1 MSGAEP
7 QMEVCPYCKKPFKRL
22 KSHLPHCKM
31 IGLSTSAD
39 QNVSQSKPAAPA
51 TKEKRPTRH
60 LTRAQGKE
68 LEREGSK
75 RPVNVEAS
83 RAPWTAAA
91 SPLPGGVLESMH
103 PTKVEG
109 ETKDQNQ
116 LSFQAL
122 RHAQPKVT
130 LQRDTTPQSPT
141 SDATSPKKEL
151 TRDVSESKGS
161 PCCPS
166 EIEAPSLVS
175 SVELFTNQDRK
186 CSPTQPH
193 AKPAISVR
201 LKLNKLDPQSQKLQI
216 KLLDVPTG
224 DCHSPKNG
232 SQRLQRVAPS
242 VLTREK
248 GPQDEGHLSGV
259 SPHPGNTETQKSES
273 LLLGLHTG
281 LLGKAQVRGHQE
293 LGLGMELSQSKG
305 KTEDRVSVTGV
316 QEGAGLGQGGK
327 DPTTATKAKP
337 QAALELGNVFMP
349 PQGALSKLL
358 SEPGSGNQ
366 SLTSLAMTST
376 PEEKAQY
383 YGQSQVPAVT
393 LSVGSERDI
402 LEPTSSCPS
411 HTSQAGHCLL
421 SYSAQYPVAQN
432 FLSHVAAAASEA
444 PSRSVG
450 LEWFPELYPAYVGL
464 GVLPGGP
471 QPWSLAAQLPPLA
484 ALQGRSISKV
494 LWWGR
499 SSADSRSLEPLALTT
514 SSLPLMR
521 LLGAVH
527 KGWVRCNTT
536 IRKSGVGGLTMLFAG
551 YFILCCSWSFK
562 HLSKPGA
569 LEGLHA
575 IKEQE
580 KDNSPCA

>member
-484 ALQGRSISKV
+484 ALQGRSISK
-494 LWWGR
+494 
-499 SSADSRSLEPLALTT
+499 
-514 SSLPLMR
+514 
-521 LLGAVH
+521 
-527 KGWVRCNTT
+527 GWVRCNTT

-562 HLSKPGA
+562 HLK
-569 LEGLHA
+569 LQRWR
-575 IKEQE
+575 K
-580 KDNSPCA
+580 